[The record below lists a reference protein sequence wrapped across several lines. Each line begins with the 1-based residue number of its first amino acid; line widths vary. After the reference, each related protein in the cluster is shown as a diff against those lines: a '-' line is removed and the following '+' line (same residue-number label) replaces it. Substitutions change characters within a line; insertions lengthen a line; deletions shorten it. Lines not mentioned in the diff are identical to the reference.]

1 MALASFR
8 FQMAEGCAPGLTMYT
23 TYTVY
28 MSMTEPESPT
38 RKRIVEAASKLF
50 YGEGIRAVSVDAVA
64 EKAGVTKR
72 TLYYHFESKDELV
85 AAYLEAR
92 DQPNLKLMAGWFD
105 KAEGAL
111 PQKIEA
117 IFQNLARS
125 ARHPRWKGCGFLR
138 TAAELA
144 NLPGHPAIR
153 IGARHKAGFER
164 WLAGECGKQGIPAPD
179 ELARQIVLLMD
190 GAFSVM
196 LVHRDPAYV
205 EAAGRAAAALAEAAR
220 QRAPDAAAGDAIG
233 R

>member
-1 MALASFR
+1 
-8 FQMAEGCAPGLTMYT
+8 MAEPDK
-23 TYTVY
+23 
-28 MSMTEPESPT
+28 PT
-38 RKRIVEAASKLF
+38 RARIIEAASKLF

-105 KAEGAL
+105 KAEGGL

-144 NLPGHPAIR
+144 NLPGHPAIK

-164 WLAGECGKQGIPAPD
+164 WLASACADHGVAAPE
-179 ELARQIVLLMD
+179 ELARQVVLLMD

-205 EAAGRAAAALAEAAR
+205 EAAGRAAAALAAASCPSR
-220 QRAPDAAAGDAIG
+220 PV
-233 R
+233 

>member
-1 MALASFR
+1 MAD
-8 FQMAEGCAPGLTMYT
+8 TNK
-23 TYTVY
+23 
-28 MSMTEPESPT
+28 PT
-38 RKRIVEAASKLF
+38 RARIIEAASKLF

-92 DQPNLKLMAGWFD
+92 DQPNLKLMAGWFE
-105 KAEGAL
+105 KAEGGL

-164 WLAGECGKQGIPAPD
+164 WLAGACAGHGVAAPD
-179 ELARQIVLLMD
+179 ELARQVVLLMD

-205 EAAGRAAAALAEAAR
+205 EAAGRAAAALA
-220 QRAPDAAAGDAIG
+220 AAASPSQAV
-233 R
+233 

>member
-1 MALASFR
+1 
-8 FQMAEGCAPGLTMYT
+8 MAEPDK
-23 TYTVY
+23 
-28 MSMTEPESPT
+28 PT
-38 RKRIVEAASKLF
+38 RTRIIEAASKLF

-92 DQPNLKLMAGWFD
+92 DQPNLKLMTGWFD
-105 KAEGAL
+105 KAEGGL

-164 WLAGECGKQGIPAPD
+164 WLAGACAEHGATAPD
-179 ELARQIVLLMD
+179 ELARQVVLLMD

-205 EAAGRAAAALAEAAR
+205 EAAGRAAAALAAASCPSR
-220 QRAPDAAAGDAIG
+220 RV
-233 R
+233 

>member
-1 MALASFR
+1 MLDD
-8 FQMAEGCAPGLTMYT
+8 
-23 TYTVY
+23 VY
-28 MSMTEPESPT
+28 YLYGIHRGMTEPDKPT
-38 RKRIVEAASKLF
+38 RTRIIEAASKLF

-105 KAEGAL
+105 KAEGGL

-164 WLAGECGKQGIPAPD
+164 WLAAACAEHGAAAPD
-179 ELARQIVLLMD
+179 ELARQVVLLMD

-205 EAAGRAAAALAEAAR
+205 EAAGRAAASLASTAQSQAV
-220 QRAPDAAAGDAIG
+220 
-233 R
+233 

>member
-1 MALASFR
+1 
-8 FQMAEGCAPGLTMYT
+8 MAEPD
-23 TYTVY
+23 
-28 MSMTEPESPT
+28 SPT
-38 RKRIVEAASKLF
+38 RKRIIEAASKLF

-105 KAEGAL
+105 KAEGGL

-153 IGARHKAGFER
+153 IGASRALISTVSICTIMPG
-164 WLAGECGKQGIPAPD
+164 LAMPVPRRA
-179 ELARQIVLLMD
+179 
-190 GAFSVM
+190 
-196 LVHRDPAYV
+196 DPIATS
-205 EAAGRAAAALAEAAR
+205 ANCSAMPGRNQYR
-220 QRAPDAAAGDAIG
+220 
-233 R
+233 

>member
-1 MALASFR
+1 
-8 FQMAEGCAPGLTMYT
+8 MAEPDK
-23 TYTVY
+23 
-28 MSMTEPESPT
+28 PT
-38 RKRIVEAASKLF
+38 RTRIIEAASKLF

-105 KAEGAL
+105 KAEGSL

-144 NLPGHPAIR
+144 NLPGHPAIK

-164 WLAGECGKQGIPAPD
+164 WLAGACDEHGAAAPE
-179 ELARQIVLLMD
+179 ELARQVVLLMD

-205 EAAGRAAAALAEAAR
+205 EAAGRAAASLASTA
-220 QRAPDAAAGDAIG
+220 QNQTV
-233 R
+233 

>member
-1 MALASFR
+1 
-8 FQMAEGCAPGLTMYT
+8 MYT
-23 TYTVY
+23 IYTVY

-105 KAEGAL
+105 KAEGGL

-164 WLAGECGKQGIPAPD
+164 WLADECGKQGVSAPD
-179 ELARQIVLLMD
+179 ELARQVVLLMD

>member
-1 MALASFR
+1 
-8 FQMAEGCAPGLTMYT
+8 
-23 TYTVY
+23 
-28 MSMTEPESPT
+28 MTEPDKPT
-38 RKRIVEAASKLF
+38 RARIIEAASKLF

-105 KAEGAL
+105 KAEGGL

-144 NLPGHPAIR
+144 KLPGPPAIQ
-153 IGARHKAGFER
+153 IGAPHKPCFER
-164 WLAGECGKQGIPAPD
+164 WLAGACAAPGVAAPE
-179 ELARQIVLLMD
+179 ELARQVVLLMD

-205 EAAGRAAAALAEAAR
+205 EAAGRAAAALAAASCPSR
-220 QRAPDAAAGDAIG
+220 PV
-233 R
+233 

>member
-1 MALASFR
+1 
-8 FQMAEGCAPGLTMYT
+8 MAEPD
-23 TYTVY
+23 
-28 MSMTEPESPT
+28 SPT
-38 RKRIVEAASKLF
+38 RKRIIEAASKLF

-164 WLAGECGKQGIPAPD
+164 WLAGACAEHGATAPE
-179 ELARQIVLLMD
+179 ELARQVVLLMD

-205 EAAGRAAAALAEAAR
+205 EAAGRAAAALAAASC
-220 QRAPDAAAGDAIG
+220 PG
-233 R
+233 RPV